1 VNTGG
6 WPSSPSGK
14 APSCLRRDSSRSWI
28 FSKPSAPLGCCVCQI
43 RPSLPTQQTINFNH
57 SNYFLKHIVCDK
69 DMNYLHLSH
78 LSFGLP
84 IFKKCTLV
92 LIGTLPLYLSTNV
105 DTINCTVTFI
115 LICGLTQH
123 ICSIYMNGQ
132 HVHVRACT
140 QTHTATTYCCSNTT
154 NTQVQKITWHKTQEE
169 FQLEILMET
178 LCNGMHRQVSWEYY
192 MSAGIERRCTEV
204 HSDILG

>member
-1 VNTGG
+1 MNTGG

-28 FSKPSAPLGCCVCQI
+28 FSKPCAPLGCWVCQI

-57 SNYFLKHIVCDK
+57 SNYFLKHTVCDK

-78 LSFGLP
+78 LSFGLL

-105 DTINCTVTFI
+105 DTRNCTVTFI
-115 LICGLTQH
+115 LIYGLTQH
-123 ICSIYMNGQ
+123 ICFIYMNGQ

-140 QTHTATTYCCSNTT
+140 HADTHSNHLLLFQHHKYTSAEDNMAQDTRNFSWRSLWKLCVTECTDRYHKSTTWA
-154 NTQVQKITWHKTQEE
+154 Q
-169 FQLEILMET
+169 
-178 LCNGMHRQVSWEYY
+178 G
-192 MSAGIERRCTEV
+192 
-204 HSDILG
+204 